1 MAESAPPSSSG
12 SLAGRP
18 DKGKEVPPRQ
28 VTPGP
33 SGTGGTGQGPPRGP
47 PMMQGAGGGDPNP
60 SGSGSDSEDE
70 REGPSSPSPPP
81 ANKRS
86 ARKPGLAQQT
96 FLAGTETA
104 FEHGRKRHA

>member
-18 DKGKEVPPRQ
+18 DKGKEVPQRQ

-33 SGTGGTGQGPPRGP
+33 SGTGGNGQGPPKGP

-60 SGSGSDSEDE
+60 SSSSSDSEDE

-81 ANKRS
+81 ANRRS
-86 ARKPGLAQQT
+86 ARKLSVAQET
-96 FLAGTETA
+96 FLAGTGA
-104 FEHGRKRHA
+104 VFDL